1 MRFTP
6 FVSRSIQ
13 YFDIEHPI
21 HQLPLEVRSLILRY
35 CDMPTLL
42 GLCHDKNWRDSTL
55 QEVAAS
61 FRLLLATFT
70 PDPAAFRHMMR
81 RTNTIISGST
91 ALYFLLRSPCTW
103 TPGDTDILVSPAHF
117 DTALEF
123 IMALPGAT
131 ITHDSHNAPPET
143 YEAIRPNFQRLVKV
157 TTLMAKFDVMM
168 SREASPYHSVA
179 HYWTTLVMN
188 ALTAD
193 FFVCAYP
200 SLTFSHRGAMK
211 SRHVLPAPFEKYTNR
226 GFQFFTPGG
235 PPTKPD
241 QSCARLIACSRR
253 QRYFG
258 DDNCLVFPIIDDSV
272 SPADDDTETLESS
285 ITTAWQLGGKPCGNT
300 ACFIPTPRVALT
312 MTVNGGWQAGLQAVQ
327 DQ

>member
-1 MRFTP
+1 
-6 FVSRSIQ
+6 
-13 YFDIEHPI
+13 
-21 HQLPLEVRSLILRY
+21 
-35 CDMPTLL
+35 MPTLVA
-42 GLCHDKNWRDSTL
+42 LCHDENWCDSTL
-55 QEVAAS
+55 QEIAAS
-61 FRLLLATFT
+61 FRLLLTTFS

-117 DTALEF
+117 DTALDF

-131 ITHDSHNAPPET
+131 ITYDSRKAPPGT
-143 YEAIRPNFQRLVKV
+143 YQAIRPNFQCLVKV
-157 TTLMAKFDVMM
+157 TTLMTKFDVMM

-200 SLTFSHRGAMK
+200 FLTFSHRGAMK
-211 SRHVLPAPFEKYTNR
+211 SRYVPPAPFEKYTSR
-226 GFQFFTPGG
+226 GFQLFTPGG
-235 PPTKPD
+235 PPAQPN
-241 QSCARLIACSRR
+241 QSCARFIACSRC
-253 QRYFG
+253 QHYFG
-258 DDNCLVFPIIDDSV
+258 DDDCLVFPIIDDDV
-272 SPADDDTETLESS
+272 SPSGNDTKTVQLN
-285 ITTAWQLGGKPCGNT
+285 ITTAWQLGGKPCGNI
-300 ACFIPTPRVALT
+300 ACFIPTPHVALM
-312 MTVNGGWQAGLQAVQ
+312 MTLNGGWQAGLQAVQ